1 MVSKYIEKSTGLTAK
16 EIEEISLYDWM
27 LRSSKRKRNRYR
39 VKHPRL
45 LRPRGS
51 VYAIFKRFI
60 KTSEIED
67 YYNMI

>member
-39 VKHPRL
+39 IKHPRL

-51 VYAIFKRFI
+51 VYAFFKRFI
-60 KTSEIED
+60 KTSEIDD
-67 YYNMI
+67 YFSKI